1 MGGIMPDLSSPG
13 HYALGLADAEPAVTS
28 QALFISE
35 CFILSTFYS
44 YS

>member
-1 MGGIMPDLSSPG
+1 MPDLSVPG
-13 HYALGLADAEPAVTS
+13 HYALGLADAEPTVTL